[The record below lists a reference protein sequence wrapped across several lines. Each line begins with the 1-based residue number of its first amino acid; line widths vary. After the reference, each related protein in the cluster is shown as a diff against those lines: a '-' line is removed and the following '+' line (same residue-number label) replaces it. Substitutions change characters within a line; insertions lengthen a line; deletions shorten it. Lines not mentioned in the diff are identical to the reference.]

1 MAKTILADLVTRM
14 TVESAQFKRELEK
27 TTAKTVAW
35 SKVQQNAA
43 NQAQY
48 TNNKMAKSFDNASK
62 SAKKLGGGA
71 ITQVGYQ
78 VQDFAVQVGGG
89 TNALI
94 AFGQQGSQLAGIFG
108 PTGAV
113 VGAFIAIGSVL
124 GLTLLPEVFKSKD
137 AMNELSQSMERLR
150 EVAEKSKTGVYGFTD
165 TIRELSK
172 VGTTVV
178 AAELEASL
186 IRAEKAASAAASSIV
201 EKLSGLDVG
210 YGFSDVADYVEAL
223 NADLGFAVSHTEGF
237 RDTAKELGEEFGRTG
252 KAAAEV
258 GTAIIQQLAELQKSP
273 DATRFETLQKY
284 LSDLSLSGDKVSESA
299 KLMVSDLR
307 LFFAEAK
314 SSAEIAEFLSEKLKE
329 IKSGDDSSVAP
340 PDLSLDKSAELI
352 KQLQQELDIT
362 KLKINGNEL
371 EAIKLANAFSLGK
384 NSISEL
390 PNEAQKLLETL
401 YKINQQ
407 QEENQKQSAIE
418 TRSLSQVESIE
429 KQFAAENDA
438 ILAANDERISIIESL
453 QLDEEAIKA
462 RGFSNLI
469 ELQAFYIAESNE
481 LYNNQREEAL
491 ARDEAE
497 IKREQEKQQRI
508 EEFKKLSEQ
517 RQRQGATQNF
527 LSDLQQATAN
537 SKKLAGIH
545 KAAAISQ
552 AIINTYQAANQ
563 ALAAPFPPPIP
574 QIFAATAVAAG
585 MANVA
590 AIKSTPIA
598 GARAM
603 GGEVGGGKTY
613 LVGEKGPELFT
624 PGASGQI
631 TSNDN
636 LRKAMDAQSQSPSI
650 SLSMNTVINGSDND
664 VVAALERQPRRA
676 KRVLQQLLARPI

>member
-172 VGTTVV
+172 VGSTVV

-223 NADLGFAVSHTEGF
+223 NADLDFAVSHTEGF

-258 GTAIIQQLAELQKSP
+258 GTAIIKQLAELQKSP

-491 ARDEAE
+491 ARDEEE

>member
-62 SAKKLGGGA
+62 SAKKFGGGA

-113 VGAFIAIGSVL
+113 IGAFIAIGSVL

-172 VGTTVV
+172 VGSTVV

-210 YGFSDVADYVEAL
+210 YGFSDVSDYVEAL
-223 NADLGFAVSHTEGF
+223 NADLGFSASHTEGF

-258 GTAIIQQLAELQKSP
+258 GTAIIKQLAELQQSP

-352 KQLQQELDIT
+352 KQLQQDLDIT

-371 EAIKLANAFSLGK
+371 EAIKLASAFSLGK

-469 ELQAFYIAESNE
+469 ELQTFYIAESNE
-481 LYNNQREEAL
+481 LYNKQREEAL

-527 LSDLQQATAN
+527 LSDLQQATAH

-650 SLSMNTVINGSDND
+650 SLSMNTVINGSDDD

>member
-172 VGTTVV
+172 VGSTVV

-258 GTAIIQQLAELQKSP
+258 GTAIIKQLAELQKSP

-362 KLKINGNEL
+362 KLKIKGNEL
-371 EAIKLANAFSLGK
+371 EAIKLASAFSLGK

-481 LYNNQREEAL
+481 LYNKQREEAL

-527 LSDLQQATAN
+527 LSDLQQATAH

-585 MANVA
+585 LANVA

-650 SLSMNTVINGSDND
+650 SLSMNTVINGSDDD

>member
-48 TNNKMAKSFDNASK
+48 TNNKMAKSFDNASN
-62 SAKKLGGGA
+62 SAKKFGGGA
-71 ITQVGYQ
+71 ISQVGYQ

-371 EAIKLANAFSLGK
+371 EAIKLASAFSLGK

-481 LYNNQREEAL
+481 LYNKQREEAL

-527 LSDLQQATAN
+527 LSDLQQATAH

-603 GGEVGGGKTY
+603 GGEVGSGKTY

-636 LRKAMDAQSQSPSI
+636 LRKAMDSQSQAPSI
-650 SLSMNTVINGSDND
+650 SLNMNTVINGSDAD

-676 KRVLQQLLARPI
+676 RRVIQQLLARPI